1 MRDGDCV
8 AAGLFC
14 GRRGTPF
21 NFRDNTE
28 KRTPTAMVLTNVFNK
43 RIFMSVKSLSR
54 VVRVEPNEKRGV
66 NREEDIL

>member
-1 MRDGDCV
+1 MIV
-8 AAGLFC
+8 WP
-14 GRRGTPF
+14 RGCFVVDEERPLISGTISRNEP
-21 NFRDNTE
+21 
-28 KRTPTAMVLTNVFNK
+28 PSAMVLTNVSNK